1 MPKYPINR
9 EFGFIL
15 NDVARLLRTYAD
27 YKAAQFGITRAQ
39 WAVLVR
45 LERSE
50 GLNQTELADM
60 LDLQPIT
67 LTRLL
72 DKLSD
77 SGLIERRPDPGDR
90 RAKRLF
96 LTPAA
101 RPLLKR
107 LAELGEETMTS
118 TLAGVDRESIETNGF
133 AACDRKGKPAAAD
146 PAAPCRPGCGRAPL
160 CLNRSARS
168 SQANGAKRRRPREIR
183 RSRRSLLSNAGKRR
197 RPREPRRSLRS
208 KSARGKRPPLPP
220 GCACGAATVC
230 AGCCSR
236 SCRSRSLSAGYL
248 YVTGGRI
255 MSTDDAYVQAD
266 KVGISTD
273 VSGIVKE
280 VAVTDNQRVEA
291 GQVLYRLDP
300 RQFQIA
306 LDNAKANMA
315 QTAMSIEAMKQDYK
329 RMLSDVAAEQAQVN
343 LDQINYDR
351 DVTLLRSGTIP
362 QAIYDQAQSAL
373 ATDKS
378 KLESLRQH
386 SRRCSSPG
394 SAAIRRSPRRSIRNI
409 CRRRRRSRRRSASS
423 ITPSSRHRSPALVTN
438 VPCDRARKISRRFG
452 DCLLIWS
459 TSITCGSM
467 PRRRRPSSPTCGPG
481 SRPR

>member
-118 TLAGVDRESIETNGF
+118 TLAGIDPESIE
-133 AACDRKGKPAAAD
+133 KMV
-146 PAAPCRPGCGRAPL
+146 
-160 CLNRSARS
+160 
-168 SQANGAKRRRPREIR
+168 SQLA
-183 RSRRSLLSNAGKRR
+183 L
-197 RPREPRRSLRS
+197 
-208 KSARGKRPPLPP
+208 
-220 GCACGAATVC
+220 
-230 AGCCSR
+230 
-236 SCRSRSLSAGYL
+236 
-248 YVTGGRI
+248 
-255 MSTDDAYVQAD
+255 
-266 KVGISTD
+266 
-273 VSGIVKE
+273 VKE
-280 VAVTDNQRVEA
+280 NLRRLIQQRHADSVAGE
-291 GQVLYRLDP
+291 
-300 RQFQIA
+300 
-306 LDNAKANMA
+306 
-315 QTAMSIEAMKQDYK
+315 
-329 RMLSDVAAEQAQVN
+329 
-343 LDQINYDR
+343 
-351 DVTLLRSGTIP
+351 
-362 QAIYDQAQSAL
+362 
-373 ATDKS
+373 
-378 KLESLRQH
+378 
-386 SRRCSSPG
+386 RRY
-394 SAAIRRSPRRSIRNI
+394 A
-409 CRRRRRSRRRSASS
+409 
-423 ITPSSRHRSPALVTN
+423 
-438 VPCDRARKISRRFG
+438 
-452 DCLLIWS
+452 
-459 TSITCGSM
+459 
-467 PRRRRPSSPTCGPG
+467 
-481 SRPR
+481 